1 MKSQIPNPE
10 SQRLRPRRWGLILA
24 LGLTVLGFGLWGL
37 GFLSQPQDEAWARIR
52 ARGVIVV
59 ATDASYPPF
68 SAVDADGNLFGFD
81 IDLGDEIGRR
91 LGVRVDYDNLTYDA
105 LLPALV
111 AGRDDAVISAFVPQ
125 PERLKE
131 VWFTRPYFTAGTVVV
146 SRTDDR
152 ARTTD
157 NRGWLSWAS
166 GRTLAVEYGAGGDVV
181 ARRWA
186 RETPAVTVLAKPTA
200 QEALAA
206 LAAGE
211 AQAALVD
218 VITAYEFLKGQPGL
232 ALAGPPV
239 DPEPYAIA
247 VSARSRELFQVL
259 ERALDEM
266 ERDGT
271 LTALKVKWFGES
283 VVSDQSGIV
292 D

>member
-1 MKSQIPNPE
+1 MKLQFPMSN
-10 SQRLRPRRWGLILA
+10 SQRWLAALFGLAA
-24 LGLTVLGFGLWGL
+24 LGLGLWSL
-37 GFLSQPQDEAWARIR
+37 AFFAQPEDEAWARIR

-68 SAVDADGNLFGFD
+68 SAVDGNGNLFGFD
-81 IDLGDEIGRR
+81 IDLGDELGRR

-146 SRTDDR
+146 SRAEDRPQATDDR
-152 ARTTD
+152 S
-157 NRGWLSWAS
+157 WLNWAD

-186 RETPAVTVLAKPTA
+186 REAPAVTVLAKPTA

-218 VITAYEFLKGQPGL
+218 AVTAYEFLKGQLGL

-247 VSARSRELFQVL
+247 VSSRSRELFAVL
-259 ERALDEM
+259 ERTLDEM
-266 ERDGT
+266 EADGT

-283 VVSDQSGIV
+283 VVSDQSGVV